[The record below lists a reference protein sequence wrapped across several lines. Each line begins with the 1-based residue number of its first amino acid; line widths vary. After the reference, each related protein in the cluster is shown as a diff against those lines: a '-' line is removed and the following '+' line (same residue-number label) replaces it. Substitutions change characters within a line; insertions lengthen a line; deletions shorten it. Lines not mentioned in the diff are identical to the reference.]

1 MSDPKRI
8 AERVNL
14 QYSPATDGQKEQREL
29 PLRLLVVGDF
39 TGGKNPEPKL
49 SQREA
54 VAVNNEN
61 LDNVLRAHNVTIN
74 TTVPNRISGEPDAQL
89 SVSIKVQ
96 SMQDLAPDRIVEQV
110 EPLRQLR
117 DLRVVLEKLKQQYIN
132 EEDFRAA
139 LRAILKDPERTRRVL
154 DELKARGHSG

>member
-1 MSDPKRI
+1 MSDRI

-39 TGGKNPEPKL
+39 TDGKNPVSKL
-49 SQREA
+49 SDREA
-54 VAVNNEN
+54 VAVNSEN
-61 LDNVLRAHNVTIN
+61 LNSVLKAQNLTIDMSVKN
-74 TTVPNRISGEPDAQL
+74 CLKDDPNEHLGVKLKIQT
-89 SVSIKVQ
+89 I
-96 SMQDLAPDRIVEQV
+96 QDFNPDRIVEQV

-139 LRAILKDPERTRRVL
+139 LRSILKDPERTRLVL
-154 DELKARGHSG
+154 DELKMRGQGT

>member
-1 MSDPKRI
+1 MSDRI

-29 PLRLLVVGDF
+29 PLRLLIVGDF
-39 TGGKNPEPKL
+39 TDGKNPEKKL
-49 SQREA
+49 SDREA
-54 VAVNNEN
+54 VAVNSEN
-61 LDNVLRAHNVTIN
+61 LNSVLKAQNLTIDMSVKN
-74 TTVPNRISGEPDAQL
+74 CLSGAPDEQL
-89 SVSIKVQ
+89 GVKLEIQ
-96 SMQDLAPDRIVEQV
+96 SMQDFNPDRIVEKV

-139 LRAILKDPERTRRVL
+139 LRAILKDPERTRLVL
-154 DELKARGHSG
+154 DELKMRGQGT

>member
-1 MSDPKRI
+1 MSDRI

-39 TGGKNPEPKL
+39 TDGKNPVSKL
-49 SQREA
+49 SDREA
-54 VAVNNEN
+54 VAVNSEN
-61 LDNVLRAHNVTIN
+61 LNSVLKAQNLTIDMS
-74 TTVPNRISGEPDAQL
+74 VKNRLSGDPDEQL
-89 SVSIKVQ
+89 GVKLKIQ
-96 SMQDLAPDRIVEQV
+96 TMQDFNPDRIVEQV

-139 LRAILKDPERTRRVL
+139 LRAILKDPERTRLVL
-154 DELKARGHSG
+154 DELKMRGQGT